1 MASKNLEVERDDF
14 LNSLDS
20 IIVQSDSEVEIVEE
34 VTSRKRRRVKCGGL
48 NKDLNF
54 LDESST
60 DDEVTVIE
68 QFKEKISKKCFIKK
82 REVRKTIKLTEQKV
96 SKCHKLKNQG
106 RSEKTSFVA
115 KREDKTP
122 VVSKRKD
129 KTPVVAKREDNT
141 VKIQGSRSI
150 RNFNTD
156 TLPPNYLK
164 ILMVACYK
172 DTIEEVYAW
181 SDQWGQSVPK

>member
-20 IIVQSDSEVEIVEE
+20 IILQSDSEVEIVEE

-96 SKCHKLKNQG
+96 SKCHKLKNQRRQG
-106 RSEKTSFVA
+106 
-115 KREDKTP
+115 
-122 VVSKRKD
+122 
-129 KTPVVAKREDNT
+129 KTPVVAKREDSA

>member
-20 IIVQSDSEVEIVEE
+20 IILQSDSEVEIVEE

-68 QFKEKISKKCFIKK
+68 QFKEKISKKCFRKR
-82 REVRKTIKLTEQKV
+82 REVRKTVKLTEPKA
-96 SKCHKLKNQG
+96 SKCHKLKNQRRQG
-106 RSEKTSFVA
+106 KI
-115 KREDKTP
+115 
-122 VVSKRKD
+122 
-129 KTPVVAKREDNT
+129 PVVAKREDSV

-172 DTIEEVYAW
+172 DTIEEVNAW

>member
-20 IIVQSDSEVEIVEE
+20 IILQSDSEVEIVEE

-96 SKCHKLKNQG
+96 SKCHKLKNQRRQG
-106 RSEKTSFVA
+106 
-115 KREDKTP
+115 
-122 VVSKRKD
+122 
-129 KTPVVAKREDNT
+129 KTPVVAKREDSA

-164 ILMVACYK
+164 ILMVAYYK
-172 DTIEEVYAW
+172 DTIDQVYTW
-181 SDQWGQSVPK
+181 SDQWGRQSVPK

>member
-1 MASKNLEVERDDF
+1 MTSKNQEVERDDF
-14 LNSLDS
+14 LKSLDS
-20 IIVQSDSEVEIVEE
+20 VIMQSDSEIEIVEE
-34 VTSRKRRRVKCGGL
+34 VTSRKRRKVKCGGL
-48 NKDLNF
+48 NKDLNY

-96 SKCHKLKNQG
+96 SKCHKLKNERRQG
-106 RSEKTSFVA
+106 
-115 KREDKTP
+115 KTP
-122 VVSKRKD
+122 VF
-129 KTPVVAKREDNT
+129 AKRNDST

>member
-96 SKCHKLKNQG
+96 SKCHKLKNQRRQG
-106 RSEKTSFVA
+106 
-115 KREDKTP
+115 KTP
-122 VVSKRKD
+122 VV
-129 KTPVVAKREDNT
+129 PKREDSA

-150 RNFNTD
+150 CNFNTD
-156 TLPPNYLK
+156 TLPPSYLK

-181 SDQWGQSVPK
+181 SDQWGRQSVPK

>member
-1 MASKNLEVERDDF
+1 MTSRSQEVEREDF

-20 IIVQSDSEVEIVEE
+20 LIIESGSEIEIVEE
-34 VTSRKRRRVKCGGL
+34 ITSRKRRKVKCRDL
-48 NKDLNF
+48 KKDLNF
-54 LDESST
+54 LDESNT

-68 QFKEKISKKCFIKK
+68 EFKEKISKKCFIKK

-106 RSEKTSFVA
+106 RSGKTSFVA

-122 VVSKRKD
+122 VVSKRED

-172 DTIEEVYAW
+172 DTIEEVNAW

>member
-20 IIVQSDSEVEIVEE
+20 IILQSDSEVEIVEE
-34 VTSRKRRRVKCGGL
+34 VTSRKRRKVKCGGL
-48 NKDLNF
+48 NKDLSF

-82 REVRKTIKLTEQKV
+82 REIRKTIKLTEQKV
-96 SKCHKLKNQG
+96 SKCHKLKNPG
-106 RSEKTSFVA
+106 RSE
-115 KREDKTP
+115 
-122 VVSKRKD
+122 
-129 KTPVVAKREDNT
+129 KTPVVAKRKDSA
-141 VKIQGSRSI
+141 VKNQGSRSI

-181 SDQWGQSVPK
+181 GDQWGQSVPK

>member
-1 MASKNLEVERDDF
+1 MTSRSQEVERDDF

-20 IIVQSDSEVEIVEE
+20 LIIESGSEIEIVEE
-34 VTSRKRRRVKCGGL
+34 ISSRKRRKVKCRDL
-48 NKDLNF
+48 KKDLSF

-60 DDEVTVIE
+60 EDEVTIVE
-68 QFKEKISKKCFIKK
+68 PFKEKISKKCFRKR
-82 REVRKTIKLTEQKV
+82 REVRKTVKLTEPKA
-96 SKCHKLKNQG
+96 SNCHKLKSQRRQG
-106 RSEKTSFVA
+106 
-115 KREDKTP
+115 
-122 VVSKRKD
+122 
-129 KTPVVAKREDNT
+129 KTPVVAKTEDSG
-141 VKIQGSRSI
+141 VKIQGSQSI

>member
-20 IIVQSDSEVEIVEE
+20 IILQSDSEVEIIEE

-68 QFKEKISKKCFIKK
+68 QFKEKISKKCFRKK

-96 SKCHKLKNQG
+96 SKCHKLKNQRRQG
-106 RSEKTSFVA
+106 KKPFVA
-115 KREDKTP
+115 KRED
-122 VVSKRKD
+122 S
-129 KTPVVAKREDNT
+129 A

>member
-20 IIVQSDSEVEIVEE
+20 VILQSDSEIEIVEE
-34 VTSRKRRRVKCGGL
+34 VTSRKRRKVKCGGL
-48 NKDLNF
+48 NKDLSF

-82 REVRKTIKLTEQKV
+82 REVRKTIKLTEQKA
-96 SKCHKLKNQG
+96 SKCHKLKNQRRQG
-106 RSEKTSFVA
+106 
-115 KREDKTP
+115 
-122 VVSKRKD
+122 
-129 KTPVVAKREDNT
+129 KTPVVAKREDSA

-150 RNFNTD
+150 RNFYTD

>member
-106 RSEKTSFVA
+106 RSEKT
-115 KREDKTP
+115 
-122 VVSKRKD
+122 
-129 KTPVVAKREDNT
+129 PVVAKREDNT

>member
-1 MASKNLEVERDDF
+1 MTSTSQEVERDEF
-14 LNSLDS
+14 LDSLDT
-20 IIVQSDSEVEIVEE
+20 IIMESDSKIEIVEE
-34 VTSRKRRRVKCGGL
+34 ITSRNRRKVKCGGL
-48 NKDLNF
+48 NKDLSF

-60 DDEVTVIE
+60 DDEVTVVE
-68 QFKEKISKKCFIKK
+68 QFQEKISKKCFRKK
-82 REVRKTIKLTEQKV
+82 REVRKTIKLTEQKA
-96 SKCHKLKNQG
+96 SKCHKLKNQRRQG
-106 RSEKTSFVA
+106 
-115 KREDKTP
+115 
-122 VVSKRKD
+122 
-129 KTPVVAKREDNT
+129 KTPVVAKREDSA

-181 SDQWGQSVPK
+181 GDQWGQSVPK

>member
-20 IIVQSDSEVEIVEE
+20 IILQSDSEVEIVEE

-106 RSEKTSFVA
+106 RQGKTPVVA
-115 KREDKTP
+115 KRE
-122 VVSKRKD
+122 D

-181 SDQWGQSVPK
+181 GDQWGQSVPK